1 MKILVD
7 GSFWSPAVINYLYA
21 IVLVSTTTVI
31 FVLDNKTLFQLK
43 VDPEGNKNK
52 ARDLLEGIEGARKR
66 IAGKSVPDEKF
77 CARKAAQ
84 YLEGKTNFEL
94 AFYEAAYIFNYL
106 KVRFLP
112 INSRMV

>member
-1 MKILVD
+1 MKC
-7 GSFWSPAVINYLYA
+7 
-21 IVLVSTTTVI
+21 
-31 FVLDNKTLFQLK
+31 
-43 VDPEGNKNK
+43 DPEGNKEE
-52 ARDLLEGIEGARKR
+52 ARELLEGIEGARKR

-106 KVRFLP
+106 KVSFEIFFLL
-112 INSRMV
+112 IL

>member
-1 MKILVD
+1 MKC
-7 GSFWSPAVINYLYA
+7 
-21 IVLVSTTTVI
+21 
-31 FVLDNKTLFQLK
+31 
-43 VDPEGNKNK
+43 DPEGNKK
-52 ARDLLEGIEGARKR
+52 EAHDLLEGIEGARKR

-106 KVRFLP
+106 KVSFQNISLP
-112 INSRMV
+112 MVFILFR